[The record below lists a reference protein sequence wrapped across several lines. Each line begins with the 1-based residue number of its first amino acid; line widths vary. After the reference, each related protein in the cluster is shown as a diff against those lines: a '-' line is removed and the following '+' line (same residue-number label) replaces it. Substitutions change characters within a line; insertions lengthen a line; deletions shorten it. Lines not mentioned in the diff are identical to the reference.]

1 MRKGARKKKRR
12 RERRANVSRAVGVS
26 KDRPIGSLTTDE
38 RLARKRWCREL
49 AVEMRWRIAPVRPNR
64 EASRKEY
71 VKKPHF
77 HHNHKSNC

>member
-1 MRKGARKKKRR
+1 
-12 RERRANVSRAVGVS
+12 VGVS
-26 KDRPIGSLTTDE
+26 KDRPIGPLTTDE
-38 RLARKRWCREL
+38 RLARKRLCREL
-49 AVEMRWRIAPVRPNR
+49 ALEMRWRIAPVRSNR